1 MILVVRTL
9 STTLKQKRTIDRE
22 EELFHHIPDVLIKKV
37 SNLKNVRHKE
47 ELKRFARDYK
57 DKSFKEMT
65 EEYELVKVSISN
77 LIGEFFT
84 DSLPSVIERDMK
96 ASLAGQILENSVRE
110 GFIHP
115 FQVFLLGSIIIDRFY
130 NKFSQWYDEGLCASN
145 ETSIE
150 AAWLLTAIFHDRA
163 KKVNILR
170 KILELEI
177 GEFGNKIP
185 DEDAYIGLL
194 SSFYNHRLNNNP
206 SSTWNAAAPRNSTLE
221 SILLEFSEKWNHGVK
236 SSVLMLRNIHAN
248 PAEVSPRDIVSAF
261 AIAVHDKELWDR
273 LIADGIFPLR
283 MDLFP
288 LACLLVQLDAI
299 QEWGRHAVVD
309 TETRLVNILI
319 NGESVTCEV
328 AFESPKALENKIN
341 ECNKAQQCVLSQNLE
356 ISLDLRIKARLSR

>member
-1 MILVVRTL
+1 MAKILP
-9 STTLKQKRTIDRE
+9 TTLKQKRTINKE
-22 EELFHHIPDVLIKKV
+22 EELFHHIPDVLIKKI
-37 SNLKNVRHKE
+37 SNLSSVRHKE
-47 ELKRFARDYK
+47 ELRRFARNYK
-57 DKSFKEMT
+57 DKSFKEIT
-65 EEYELVKVSISN
+65 EEYELVKISISN
-77 LIGEFFT
+77 LIGQFFS
-84 DSLPSVIERDMK
+84 DSLSNTIERDMR
-96 ASLAGQILENSVRE
+96 ASLAGQILEKSVRE
-110 GFIHP
+110 SFIHP

-130 NKFSQWYDEGLCASN
+130 NEFRQWYGEDLCISN

-185 DEDAYIGLL
+185 NEDAYIGLL
-194 SSFYNHRLNNNP
+194 SSFYRHRSNRNP
-206 SSTWNAAAPRNSTLE
+206 SGTWNTNAPRDSAFE
-221 SILLEFSEKWNHGVK
+221 RALLEFSEKWNHGVK
-236 SSVLMLRNIHAN
+236 SSVLMLRNIHGN

-261 AIAVHDKELWDR
+261 AIAVHDQELWDR

-288 LACLLVQLDAI
+288 LACLLLQLDAI

-309 TETRLVNILI
+309 TEARLVDILI
-319 NGESVTCEV
+319 SAESVTCEV
-328 AFESPKALENKIN
+328 AFESPRALGDKIK
-341 ECNKAQQCVLSQNLE
+341 ECNKAQKCVLSQNLQ